1 MATWDNLLNE
11 LQSLRKSAESA
22 EGVWLGKK
30 VNAALCTIGT
40 LRHDSNVLLYGS
52 AFLQKP
58 HAPSPKVQ
66 IMHEDINGLMS
77 TVHGMDYTKPLTLII
92 HTPGGD
98 TAATET
104 IVGYLRSK
112 FEYIETIVPTFA
124 MSAGTMIALAS
135 DLIILGRQ
143 SQLGPI
149 DPYIFYS
156 NKLVSARAVVEQ
168 FDRAK
173 NEILNDRDLAH
184 VWAPILTSL
193 GPSLIFEAQNALD
206 YGEKMVA
213 HWLKSYMFKEVDDI
227 NERTE
232 IAEKA
237 AAHFN
242 DATTHKSHDHRISR
256 DEARG
261 VKINIEDLEKTQEL
275 QDAVLTLYHLLTILF
290 EQSTTIKTW
299 HAHHGKIWAQHW
311 LPMSEDF

>member
-1 MATWDNLLNE
+1 MATWDNLINE
-11 LQSLRKSAESA
+11 FQNLRENA
-22 EGVWLGKK
+22 EGVWLSKK
-30 VNAALCTIGT
+30 VNIALRAISN
-40 LRHDSNVLLYGS
+40 LRQDSNVLLYGS

-66 IMHEDINGLMS
+66 IMQEDINGLMS
-77 TVHGMDYTKPLTLII
+77 TVHGMNYERPLTLVI

-98 TAATET
+98 ANAAET
-104 IVGYLRSK
+104 IVEYLRSK
-112 FEYIETIVPTFA
+112 FKYIETIVPTFA

-135 DLIILGRQ
+135 NLIILGHH

-149 DPYIFYS
+149 DPYMFYS
-156 NKLVSARAVVEQ
+156 NRWVSARAVVEQ

-173 NEILNDRDLAH
+173 NEILNNRDLVH

-213 HWLKSYMFKEVDDI
+213 NWLESHMFKEI
-227 NERTE
+227 NENRTE

-237 AAHFN
+237 AAYFN
-242 DATTHKSHDHRISR
+242 DATTHKSHGRRIGR
-256 DEARG
+256 DEARS
-261 VKINIEDLEKTQEL
+261 VKIKIEDLEKDQKL

-290 EQSTTIKTW
+290 EQSTTTKIL
-299 HAHHGKIWAQHW
+299 HAHHGKVWAQH
-311 LPMSEDF
+311 